1 MITDN
6 QVQEALDWMIK
17 NEDALAEA
25 KAAYHDLDRFS
36 KTIKAEL
43 MSNISSN
50 MSVAARET
58 EALANEEYKTHLDNL
73 RIAEEQYL
81 KYEYKMDH
89 NKLICQLWQT
99 ISANKRQSV

>member
-1 MITDN
+1 MITEK
-6 QVQEALDWMIK
+6 QVQEALDWMIQ

-43 MSNISSN
+43 MSKISSN

>member
-43 MSNISSN
+43 MSKISSN

-81 KYEYKMDH
+81 KLEYKMDH

>member
-1 MITDN
+1 MITEK
-6 QVQEALDWMIK
+6 QVQEALDWMIQ

-43 MSNISSN
+43 MSKISIN

-58 EALANEEYKTHLDNL
+58 EALANEAYKTHLDNL

-81 KYEYKMDH
+81 KLEYKMDH

-99 ISANKRQSV
+99 ISANKRQSI

>member
-36 KTIKAEL
+36 KTIKAEI
-43 MSNISSN
+43 MSKISSN

-81 KYEYKMDH
+81 RYEYKMDH

-99 ISANKRQSV
+99 ISANKRQSI

>member
-6 QVQEALDWMIK
+6 QVQEALDWMIQ

-43 MSNISSN
+43 MSKISSN

-73 RIAEEQYL
+73 RVAEEQYL
-81 KYEYKMDH
+81 KLEYKMDH

>member
-43 MSNISSN
+43 MSKISSN

-81 KYEYKMDH
+81 KYEYNKDH
-89 NKLICQLWQT
+89 NKLFCQLWQT
-99 ISANKRQSV
+99 ISANKRQSI

>member
-1 MITDN
+1 MITEN
-6 QVQEALDWMIK
+6 QVQEALDWMIN
-17 NEDALAEA
+17 NEDALAAA

-43 MSNISSN
+43 MSKISSN

-81 KYEYKMDH
+81 RLEYKMDH

>member
-1 MITDN
+1 MITEN
-6 QVQEALDWMIK
+6 QVQEALDWMIQ

-43 MSNISSN
+43 MSKISSN

-81 KYEYKMDH
+81 KLEYKMDH

>member
-1 MITDN
+1 MITEK
-6 QVQEALDWMIK
+6 QVQEALDWMIQ

-43 MSNISSN
+43 MSKISSN

-81 KYEYKMDH
+81 RYEYKMDH

-99 ISANKRQSV
+99 ISANKSQSI

>member
-6 QVQEALDWMIK
+6 QVKEALDWMIK

-43 MSNISSN
+43 MSKISSN

-99 ISANKRQSV
+99 ISANKRQSI

>member
-1 MITDN
+1 MITEN
-6 QVQEALDWMIK
+6 QVQEALDWMID
-17 NEDALAEA
+17 NEEPLAEA

-43 MSNISSN
+43 MSKISSN

-58 EALANEEYKTHLDNL
+58 EALANEEYKTHLENL

-81 KYEYKMDH
+81 RLEYKMDH

>member
-25 KAAYHDLDRFS
+25 KAAYHALDRFS

-43 MSNISSN
+43 MSKISSN

-89 NKLICQLWQT
+89 NKLICQFWQT

>member
-1 MITDN
+1 MITEK
-6 QVQEALDWMIK
+6 QVEEALDWMIK

-43 MSNISSN
+43 MSKISSN

-58 EALANEEYKTHLDNL
+58 EALANEEYKTHLRNL

-81 KYEYKMDH
+81 RYEYKMDH

-99 ISANKRQSV
+99 ISANKRQSI

>member
-43 MSNISSN
+43 MSKISSN

-81 KYEYKMDH
+81 RYEYKMDH

>member
-1 MITDN
+1 MITEK
-6 QVQEALDWMIK
+6 QVQEALDWMIQ

-43 MSNISSN
+43 MSKISSN

-73 RIAEEQYL
+73 RIAEEEYL

-99 ISANKRQSV
+99 ISANKRQSI